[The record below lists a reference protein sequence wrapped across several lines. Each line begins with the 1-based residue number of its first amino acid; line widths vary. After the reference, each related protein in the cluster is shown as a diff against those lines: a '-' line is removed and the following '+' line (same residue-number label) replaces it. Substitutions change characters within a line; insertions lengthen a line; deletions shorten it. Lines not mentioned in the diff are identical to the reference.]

1 MLDNLINLML
11 TRRRRRILVSRECN
25 AMPGG
30 RHLSPSRRLEFRPT
44 IGLLSFIDV
53 KEKVSRVL
61 TRVFFCNIH
70 HHVDLL
76 LVCKPPSPVVKSLV
90 IQNCNEGKG
99 NFLMASTS

>member
-11 TRRRRRILVSRECN
+11 TRRRRILVSRECN

-30 RHLSPSRRLEFRPT
+30 RHLSPSRRLEFPT

-61 TRVFFCNIH
+61 NRVFFAI
-70 HHVDLL
+70 
-76 LVCKPPSPVVKSLV
+76 
-90 IQNCNEGKG
+90 
-99 NFLMASTS
+99 STIM

>member
-11 TRRRRRILVSRECN
+11 MRRRRILVSRECN

-53 KEKVSRVL
+53 KEKVSRLL

-76 LVCKPPSPVVKSLV
+76 LVCKPPSLVVKSLV

-99 NFLMASTS
+99 NFLMAPTS